1 MIVFLKTWQL
11 ICGPLWDLCNN
22 MYVCFIQFHAQCE
35 ITGVLDVVH
44 PNRRER
50 HSLMPV
56 CYSVGWQLKSWIRG
70 VAFFRPT
77 DCAGQM
83 ILALAYPIPQF
94 LNHYRKV
101 SLIVTQMIARLF
113 WNKIIPLGVTRWHCG
128 DDDIVSRAHQCA
140 DVRRT
145 TRAVARQE
153 SRFSSAPWGI
163 SMHSTWWNHFGSRRQ
178 IMAQSD
184 IQSLPIELRLTLAA
198 VLCGDYWALVSVT
211 LRIPHESFHYLAFVR
226 DWLFLAPW
234 WPT

>member
-1 MIVFLKTWQL
+1 MWNYRGSRCCTSEPKGETLLDASLLLCRLTAQVLNSGSSIFQANRLCWSN
-11 ICGPLWDLCNN
+11 DLS
-22 MYVCFIQFHAQCE
+22 A
-35 ITGVLDVVH
+35 
-44 PNRRER
+44 
-50 HSLMPV
+50 SLS
-56 CYSVGWQLKSWIRG
+56 Y
-70 VAFFRPT
+70 PT
-77 DCAGQM
+77 IFESLQ
-83 ILALAYPIPQF
+83 
-94 LNHYRKV
+94 KV

-198 VLCGDYWALVSVT
+198 VLCGDYW
-211 LRIPHESFHYLAFVR
+211 P
-226 DWLFLAPW
+226 
-234 WPT
+234 